1 MNILDHEIVRHCRA
15 NADHNEFNLL
25 KGNYY
30 IVAGEYCDL
39 ISEEKRAIL
48 CDLWG
53 KRRDVSKDFLN
64 SFENVSYRF
73 HKKLKAEAGF

>member
-1 MNILDHEIVRHCRA
+1 MKIRDEEIVRHCRA
-15 NADHNEFNLL
+15 NIDHNEFNLL

-39 ISEEKRAIL
+39 ISEEKRVIL
-48 CDLWG
+48 GELWG
-53 KRRDVSKDFLN
+53 KRRDVPKDLLD
-64 SFENVSYRF
+64 SFENISYRY